1 MDMIGEWIRDIAV
14 FLIVSAAVLH
24 AVPGKDYRKYIRFFT
39 GLILIIL
46 LAEPVLELSGMA
58 RRFEAICHQNMIRE
72 EDVTGDGI
80 FE

>member
-39 GLILIIL
+39 GLILILL
-46 LAEPVLELSGMA
+46 LAEPILVLPL
-58 RRFEAICHQNMIRE
+58 
-72 EDVTGDGI
+72 
-80 FE
+80 

>member
-1 MDMIGEWIRDIAV
+1 MDMIGAWIRDIAV

-24 AVPGKDYRKYIRFFT
+24 AVPGKSYRKYIRFFT
-39 GLILIIL
+39 GLILILL

-58 RRFEAICHQNMIRE
+58 RRFEAICHQSMIRE
-72 EDVTGDGI
+72 EAASGDGI

>member
-39 GLILIIL
+39 GLILILL
-46 LAEPVLELSGMA
+46 LAEPILELSGMA
-58 RRFEAICHQNMIRE
+58 RRDPDPPAGGADPGTVRHGPP
-72 EDVTGDGI
+72 V
-80 FE
+80 